1 MQEYPELIIRVDDS
15 EEFIHLGE
23 GKYRTKWGHEN
34 GSIAEIPL
42 KAFSKDT
49 FWFLYEEDLEEAR
62 RKEAL
67 SKVKI
72 LNPRKTLNF

>member
-23 GKYRTKWGHEN
+23 GKYKTKWGHEN

-42 KAFSKDT
+42 KAFGKDQFRFLSKKQVVE
-49 FWFLYEEDLEEAR
+49 YS
-62 RKEAL
+62 KQQAL

-72 LNPRKTLNF
+72 LNPRKKTQ